1 MTHKDL
7 FNSVNKV
14 DLLKDIDNFHKKY
27 GFEKNEKVGIPDDN
41 ELVNFRTSFLMEE
54 LAEYTNAI
62 TKKDAAGA
70 LRRFG

>member
-27 GFEKNEKVGIPDDN
+27 QFEKERK
-41 ELVNFRTSFLMEE
+41 SW
-54 LAEYTNAI
+54 YT
-62 TKKDAAGA
+62 
-70 LRRFG
+70 

>member
-27 GFEKNEKVGIPDDN
+27 QFEKNEKVGIPNDN

-62 TKKDAAGA
+62 TKKTQQE
-70 LRRFG
+70 L

>member
-27 GFEKNEKVGIPDDN
+27 GFEKNEKVGIPNDN
-41 ELVNFRTSFLMEE
+41 ELSKF
-54 LAEYTNAI
+54 
-62 TKKDAAGA
+62 
-70 LRRFG
+70 